1 MFTNEL
7 QVMIYVDDVQKSV
20 DFWQSLEFVVID
32 RQELDG
38 TLVVEIAPSEKAQTH
53 FVLYDRKF
61 IEKHSPEVATNA
73 ASIMFQSNQIVDLYK
88 KILSLNVEAGELI
101 QMEEQMVFNFA
112 DPDGNYYAVS
122 GN

>member
-1 MFTNEL
+1 MFMNEL

-20 DFWQSLEFVVID
+20 DFWQSLEFVVIN

>member
-1 MFTNEL
+1 MFMNEL

-122 GN
+122 GK

>member
-20 DFWQSLEFVVID
+20 DFWRSLEFVVID

>member
-1 MFTNEL
+1 MFMNEL

-20 DFWQSLEFVVID
+20 HFWQSLEFVVID

>member
-1 MFTNEL
+1 MFMNEL

>member
-1 MFTNEL
+1 MFRNEL

>member
-1 MFTNEL
+1 MFMNEL

-61 IEKHSPEVATNA
+61 IEKHSPEVGTNA